1 MTGRKP
7 NVSLAHL
14 IRCCPFSQGHASL
27 WHVSLIGSLYFM
39 VFKNRYTH
47 SLIIPQY
54 SVGSSAV
61 KKAKLDS
68 SLFKFFVEQ
77 YLGIVPILPSS
88 RSLGSDLSFL
98 EVNF

>member
-1 MTGRKP
+1 
-7 NVSLAHL
+7 
-14 IRCCPFSQGHASL
+14 
-27 WHVSLIGSLYFM
+27 M

-47 SLIIPQY
+47 SLIIPQF
-54 SVGSSAV
+54 SAGSSAV

-88 RSLGSDLSFL
+88 RSLRSGLSFR

>member
-1 MTGRKP
+1 M
-7 NVSLAHL
+7 L
-14 IRCCPFSQGHASL
+14 PFLSGSL
-27 WHVSLIGSLYFM
+27 WHVSLIGGLYFM

-68 SLFKFFVEQ
+68 SLFKFFVEHFGNRSNTS
-77 YLGIVPILPSS
+77 YSS